1 MIAASEL
8 YRGAGP
14 YYARHGLTYPEDFFR
29 SLVRICSLSN
39 RTRALDLGAGT
50 GQIAIPLA
58 RSVANVLFV
67 NPSDEMVQE
76 GRRMAEAA
84 GAANIDFLVSRAED
98 IDEPTS
104 SFDIATI
111 AGSFLWMDQTKV
123 LAKLAH
129 LPTPDGCVV
138 ITNRERD
145 GSEPGEWHA
154 AMMSDIREFWGGTF
168 PAGPG
173 AVRPNLPL
181 SRSASRLRFL

>member
-1 MIAASEL
+1 
-8 YRGAGP
+8 
-14 YYARHGLTYPEDFFR
+14 
-29 SLVRICSLSN
+29 
-39 RTRALDLGAGT
+39 
-50 GQIAIPLA
+50 
-58 RSVANVLFV
+58 
-67 NPSDEMVQE
+67 
-76 GRRMAEAA
+76 MAEAA

-173 AVRPNLPL
+173 AVRPNLPPYREVLRASDFCEITELRHYYDHHWCLDDLLGYLYWLPGTLGARRDEFTTRMRRLLL
-181 SRSASRLRFL
+181 SYSPSGSFVERGHHTTLLEYRH